1 MSSKVWIRFEKQ
13 KRDGTL
19 MRLRIQDLP
28 LDRIEE
34 ATELMVR
41 YFARDEPYRKATGFP
56 NNPEALEEY
65 RDYINKIFRDP
76 ASRNVMC
83 CADTDEDEPDIIGI
97 SSVAVATESYWDMTA
112 GKGTEEA
119 KKINAIFYDVS
130 HSFDLLKEFNL
141 SSYYSGK
148 SLVVVPEYRGYGI
161 AEKFLTVRRLM
172 CGAHGIP
179 MTAAWMSTFATQIA
193 AEKGGWQ
200 TLCELDYADIA
211 MRHGV
216 SFEGVPPTNKYMAA
230 WPLYESNSLDK

>member
-1 MSSKVWIRFEKQ
+1 MSPKVWLRFEKQ
-13 KRDGTL
+13 TRDGTL
-19 MRLRIQDLP
+19 MKLRIQDLP
-28 LDRIEE
+28 PERIGV
-34 ATELMVR
+34 ATELMVK

-65 RDYINKIFRDP
+65 RVYINKIFREA

-83 CADTDEDEPDIIGI
+83 CADTDDDNQDIIGI

-130 HSFDLLKEFNL
+130 HKFDILKEFNL

-172 CGAHGIP
+172 CGAYGIP

-193 AEKGGWQ
+193 AAKDGWQ
-200 TLCELDYADIA
+200 TLCELDYGDIA
-211 MRHGV
+211 RRHGV